1 MLGNGQLEKPVS
13 LTFDLKGNILVL
25 DNERIQVKWIFQSL
39 ESFGFKI
46 LKLVAGLFWRWR
58 MDKRSAGIYFVNL
71 SLSLTRS
78 LISFFSQFKSS
89 QMRDS
94 LNGLTMADSSLLLY
108 DTYSVVR

>member
-46 LKLVAGLFWRWR
+46 LKLVTGLFWCWR
-58 MDKRSAGIYFVNL
+58 MDKRSAGISFVNL

>member
-58 MDKRSAGIYFVNL
+58 MDKRSTGISLVNL
-71 SLSLTRS
+71 SLSLK
-78 LISFFSQFKSS
+78 IIDIFFFQFKSS